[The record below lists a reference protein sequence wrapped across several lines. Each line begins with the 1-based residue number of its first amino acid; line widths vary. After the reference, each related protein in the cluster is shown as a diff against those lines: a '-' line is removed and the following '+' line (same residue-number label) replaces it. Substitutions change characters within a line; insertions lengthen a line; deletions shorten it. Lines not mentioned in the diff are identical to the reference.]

1 MRSTPGNDGFVA
13 APPVVGN
20 GDARQPHR
28 AAGFTLVEVL
38 IAIFVTGVGLLTVAG
53 LQAIS
58 KKVAYDAMQRTT
70 ATALAQ
76 SIIQQMRANPA
87 QVAAYVTSDATT
99 LTQATDC
106 GASDCTPAQVAAY
119 DLRGWG
125 QRLLGAE
132 VTDDS
137 GAASGGLVAP
147 TGCISVDAA
156 TGLYV
161 VTIAWR
167 GNTSQPPPDSST
179 PADDPSR
186 SSCGSSKAAYDDPD
200 SSGSDYRMR
209 RVLTIRAFI
218 TDPYAL

>member
-1 MRSTPGNDGFVA
+1 MRSSPANDSVVVA
-13 APPVVGN
+13 QPAAGY
-20 GDARQPHR
+20 GDARPPRR

-38 IAIFVTGVGLLTVAG
+38 ITIFVTGVGLLTVAG

-58 KKVAYDAMQRTT
+58 KKVGYDAMQRTT

-87 QVAAYVTSDATT
+87 QVSAYVTRDATT
-99 LTQATDC
+99 LAQATDC
-106 GASDCTPAQVAAY
+106 GAASCTPEQVAAY

-132 VTDDS
+132 ITDDS
-137 GAASGGLVAP
+137 GAAVGGLVAP
-147 TGCISVDAA
+147 TGCISLDAA
-156 TGLYV
+156 SGLYV

-167 GNTSQPPPDSST
+167 GNASQPPPDSET

-186 SSCGSSKAAYDDPD
+186 SSCGSDKAAYDDAD